1 MSRSH
6 QYLYRSR
13 KGVIFGLCRGLSNYT
28 EIPVFWIRLGLI
40 LAGVF
45 TSFLPVILIYIV
57 ASIFVKPE
65 PLMPLNSDE
74 DREFYHS
81 YMDDRK
87 MALRRIKRKFD
98 GLERRVSRME
108 TVVTDKEY
116 DWERRL
122 HRGV

>member
-1 MSRSH
+1 MSRSN

-13 KGVIFGLCRGLSNYT
+13 RGAIFGLCRGLSNYT
-28 EIPVFWIRLGLI
+28 EIPVIWIRLGLI
-40 LAGVF
+40 VAGFV

-57 ASIFVKPE
+57 ASIFIKPE
-65 PLMPLNSDE
+65 PLMDLSDDE

-81 YMDDRK
+81 YTDNRK
-87 MALRRIKRKFD
+87 MALKRIKRKFE

-122 HRGV
+122 NRGT